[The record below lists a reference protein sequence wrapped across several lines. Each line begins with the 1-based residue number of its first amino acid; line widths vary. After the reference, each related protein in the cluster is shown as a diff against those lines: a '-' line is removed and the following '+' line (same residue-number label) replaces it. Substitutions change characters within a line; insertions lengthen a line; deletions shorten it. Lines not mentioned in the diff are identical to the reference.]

1 MSGTDEDL
9 AFDPL
14 EIKRVERS
22 PYPSPYDLAMRGRYR
37 RALGN
42 RKGLTNF
49 GVNLTELDPGSASSL
64 RHWHTK
70 EDEFIYIVEGSPT
83 LVTNQREQLLRPG
96 MCACF
101 PANSGNGHRLE
112 NRSNFQVLYL
122 EIGNRSPSEEVYYP
136 DSDMILKKHKN
147 GKRNFCHFDGTPY

>member
-1 MSGTDEDL
+1 MSETDEDL

-83 LVTNQREQLLRPG
+83 LVTNHREQLLRPG

-122 EIGNRSPSEEVYYP
+122 EIGNRSPSEEVHYP
-136 DSDMILKKHKN
+136 DSDMVLKKYKN

>member
-1 MSGTDEDL
+1 MSGKDENL

-49 GVNLTELDPGSASSL
+49 GVNLTELDPGSVSSL

-101 PANSGNGHRLE
+101 PANSGNAHRLE
-112 NRSNFQVLYL
+112 NRSDFQVLYL